1 MLMGI
6 DIGGTKCAVTVGDNT
21 GKVYFKEKF
30 ATAKT
35 AEETLASIILSAK
48 KAKEKYEISACGISC
63 GGPLNEDTGVI
74 LSPPN
79 LPGWDRIHITE
90 ILERELHIPCKARN
104 DANACAM
111 AEYYFGAGRN
121 CKNMIFLTFGTGL
134 GAGLILDG
142 KLYSGT
148 NGNAGEVGHLR
159 LDTFGPVGFGKHG
172 SFEGFCSGGGI
183 KQLAAIIKE
192 EALNRGETVLWKNNV
207 PDVAEFARKGDKNAK
222 RVFDICAEKLG
233 YGLSFLID
241 ILNPEKIIIGSV
253 FMRCEDLL
261 RKRAEEIIKRE
272 ALAASRSVCTLCVP
286 ELGESVG
293 DVAALAVAAEIEEKE
308 RII

>member
-6 DIGGTKCAVTVGDNT
+6 DIGGTKCAVTVGDST
-21 GKVYFKEKF
+21 GKVLFKEKF
-30 ATAKT
+30 ATAKNVDD
-35 AEETLASIILSAK
+35 AIADIVASAK
-48 KAKEKYEISACGISC
+48 SAKEKFEITACGISC

-79 LPGWDRIHITE
+79 LPSWDNIPITD
-90 ILERELHIPCKARN
+90 ILNRELNIPCKVRN

-111 AEYYFGAGRN
+111 AEYYFGAGKG
-121 CKNMIFLTFGTGL
+121 CKNMIFLTFGTGM

-159 LDTFGPVGFGKHG
+159 LEPYGPVGFGKHG

-183 KQLAAIIKE
+183 KQLATLIKE
-192 EALNRGETVLWKNNV
+192 EAINRGEDV
-207 PDVAEFARKGDKNAK
+207 PWETDAPSVAEYARKGDGNAK
-222 RVFDICAEKLG
+222 RVFDICGEKLG
-233 YGLSFLID
+233 HALSFLID
-241 ILNPEKIIIGSV
+241 IINPEKIIIGSV

-261 RKRAEEIIKRE
+261 RKKAEEVIKRE
-272 ALAASRSVCTLCVP
+272 ALAPSRSVCTLCVP
-286 ELGESVG
+286 ELGESIG
-293 DVAALAVAAEIEEKE
+293 DVAALAVAAEIEE
-308 RII
+308 RGLQ

>member
-6 DIGGTKCAVTVGDNT
+6 DIGGTKCAVTVGDST
-21 GKVYFKEKF
+21 GKVFFKEKF
-30 ATAKT
+30 ATAKS
-35 AEETLASIILSAK
+35 AKEAVVNIIFYAK

-79 LPGWDRIHITE
+79 LPDWIEVHITE
-90 ILERELHIPCKARN
+90 ILERELHIPCKVRN

-111 AEYYFGAGRN
+111 AEYYFGAGKGS
-121 CKNMIFLTFGTGL
+121 KNMIFLTFGTGL

-159 LDTFGPVGFGKHG
+159 LDSFGPVGFGKHG

-183 KQLAAIIKE
+183 KQLASIIKD
-192 EALNRGETVLWKNNV
+192 EALNRGETVLWETDV
-207 PDVAEFARKGDKNAK
+207 PSVAEFARKGDKNAK
-222 RVFDICAEKLG
+222 RVFDVCAEKLG
-233 YGLSFLID
+233 YGLSILID

-261 RKRAEEIIKRE
+261 REKAEEIIKRE
-272 ALAASRSVCTLCVP
+272 ALVPSQSVCTICVP
-286 ELGESVG
+286 ELGESIG
-293 DVAALAVAAEIEEKE
+293 DVAALAVAAEIEKE
-308 RII
+308 Q